1 MKHFTSWSTTPV
13 THSSQTFS
21 NFTHR
26 YSCEQSLRYIG
37 NNDPNEEDDS
47 LQPSVLKD
55 KWKDEEA
62 DTKEHSYSSDEV
74 DKVLN
79 LHGNGSLTPF
89 QSRCQT
95 GNTAHHSAVSSANN
109 NATGSA

>member
-1 MKHFTSWSTTPV
+1 MKHSTSQSTTQV
-13 THSSQTFS
+13 THSSHSFFS
-21 NFTHR
+21 FTHR
-26 YSCEQSLRYIG
+26 YCCEQSLRYIC

-55 KWKDEEA
+55 KWEDEEA

-95 GNTAHHSAVSSANN
+95 GNTAHHSAVPSANN